1 MRSQNILFIIFGLFV
16 PFVSASGF
24 TEGVATGFMVK
35 TIVNKVESKKFPT
48 TSSFN
53 HLTSELCKK
62 KYITHQQ
69 LIELQGNFCYKNS
82 NNPFL
87 TMEVKDFC
95 NDFEELSGEISYEY
109 MKEHKNYIGGQICT
123 FHLETEDM
131 DHEIIMGLLMFILII
146 CAWLNCCCR
155 FIHGNEK
162 DREYIVGVFVGSFLA
177 DAFDD

>member
-35 TIVNKVESKKFPT
+35 TIVNKVDSKKFPIT
-48 TSSFN
+48 LTFN
-53 HLTSELCKK
+53 QMTSELCKK

-87 TMEVKDFC
+87 TMEVKDIC

-109 MKEHKNYIGGQICT
+109 MKEHKNYISGQICT

-155 FIHGNEK
+155 FIHGSEK